1 MATSSSSS
9 SRLRPQLEIN
19 LIDLRVEAEENGVA
33 SRMVKGEEHLLIASQ
48 AGAFFNTELF
58 IAGQETGR

>member
-1 MATSSSSS
+1 MATS

>member
-1 MATSSSSS
+1 MATS

-58 IAGQETGR
+58 IAGLETGR

>member
-48 AGAFFNTELF
+48 AGAFFITELF
-58 IAGQETGR
+58 IAGLETGR